1 MNKYIYNSILMLLFT
16 GLGYLL
22 GSTIVNNK
30 YISIENEWKE
40 EAARIKEE
48 YVTLTNI
55 HVGDQLLL
63 QNELLE
69 QTREYEKDINNIRSD
84 HAGRMLNSEKRN
96 SILRER
102 AETSNPECRPI
113 TLHATRLD
121 RSLEEGRGL
130 VREFSRTLRQR
141 ELEINKVSNLLIRD
155 RDHLNER

>member
-22 GSTIVNNK
+22 GSTIVNNR
-30 YISIENEWKE
+30 YIGIENEWKE
-40 EAARIKEE
+40 EAARIREE

-102 AETSNPECRPI
+102 AETSSPECGPI

>member
-22 GSTIVNNK
+22 GSTIVNNR
-30 YISIENEWKE
+30 YIGIENEWKE

-102 AETSNPECRPI
+102 AETSSPECIPI